1 MVKPLNVLL
10 VALLLALGCGEAPSA
25 LAAPPPEIRL
35 EQVAKG
41 LQQPIWLTHDK
52 TDRIFIVEQSGR
64 VRLMTRGTVAKQPYL
79 DIVSRVHS
87 GGECGLL
94 GLAFHPQFAT
104 NGRLFVNYTRRPERR
119 KIQTVISEFK
129 ADPSA
134 DRVDPSTERILLTFD
149 QPYPNHNG
157 GHVEFGPDG
166 MLYIA
171 TGDGGSANDPHN
183 NGQRTDTLLGKIL
196 RIDVDSPTSADQQY
210 AIPKDNPFVGRDG
223 YRPEIW
229 CLGLRNPWRFT
240 FDRETGTCYT
250 GDVGQNLYEEIDILV
265 KGGNYGWREREG
277 MHPFQNGRASRDFI
291 NPIAEYGRDRG
302 QSVTGG
308 VVYRGKAS
316 PALRGIYLYADYAS
330 GRFWGLKYEDGRVT
344 AGPEELNVTRDGKP
358 VRNRVQPA
366 AFAEDAA
373 GEVYVCD
380 HVGSIYRIVAE

>member
-1 MVKPLNVLL
+1 VRFVNVLL
-10 VALLLALGCGEAPSA
+10 VALTLTVGCGDAPPA
-25 LAAPPPEIRL
+25 LAAGPTPEVRL

-52 TDRIFIVEQSGR
+52 TDRIFIVEQEGR
-64 VRLMTRGTVAKQPYL
+64 VRLMENGTVAKQPYL
-79 DIVSRVHS
+79 DIVDRVAS

-94 GLAFHPQFAT
+94 GLAFHPDFAR
-104 NGRLFVNYTRRPERR
+104 NGRLFVNYTHRPERR
-119 KIQTVISEFK
+119 KLVTRIAEFT
-129 ADPSA
+129 ADPKSA
-134 DRVDPSTERILLTFD
+134 RVDPASERVLLTFD

-171 TGDGGSANDPHN
+171 TGDGGAANDPHN
-183 NGQRTDTLLGKIL
+183 AGQRTDTLLAKIL
-196 RIDVDSPTSADQQY
+196 RVDVDAKSSELPY
-210 AIPKDNPFVGRDG
+210 GIPMDNPFVGRG
-223 YRPEIW
+223 GARPEIW
-229 CLGLRNPWRFT
+229 CWGLRNPWRFT

-250 GDVGQNLYEEIDILV
+250 GDVGQNLYEELDVLV

-277 MHPFQNGRASRDFI
+277 LHAFEGGRSSSEFI
-291 NPIAEYGRDRG
+291 DPIAEYGRDKG

-308 VVYRGKAS
+308 VVYRGTQS

-330 GRFWGLKYEDGRVT
+330 GRFWGLKYENGKVT
-344 AGPEELNVTRDGKP
+344 AGPEELNVTRDGRP
-358 VRNRVQPA
+358 VLNRIQPA

-380 HVGSIYRIVAE
+380 HQGGIYRIVAK